1 MPRSSD
7 IPSCDWITNTGDK
20 TNLVDFFHGIKS
32 RIGQGGSWDATC
44 LQEAAEFMQLLGP
57 PAKGA
62 PKTAASIRG
71 VWAQIKK
78 LHEAILLVMQKQY
91 ISASGWTYDQDLGF
105 SVDDDN
111 RDTWKA
117 FTKAHTIFKPFTNMG
132 WELFDKVHDIVPSI
146 AKGMNVHNPALPPAN
161 SNPGT
166 GTTHLQPH
174 APLGNLTPSKSNVH
188 VNLRLPGEG
197 DEDEFP
203 DGSDLLSSSLL
214 PFSSQ
219 SPPSQPI
226 SNWSQSNYG
235 DYENDNYGG
244 FNYISHQ
251 SQDFMA
257 TNPVQSAT
265 LATPA
270 PATVS
275 QAAVPAKQASVPAT
289 PVTSVKRST
298 PDDVVTLWTGKHT
311 KTSGPDVIMALGKS
325 LNNVSGALRNC
336 FMPKES
342 SAVSPTK
349 QVSRARA
356 IAEEDMDLG
365 YISDEQ
371 HAILSLIFG
380 GDPKAADA
388 YVAEKAAAGRLTL
401 TKILVNRF

>member
-1 MPRSSD
+1 
-7 IPSCDWITNTGDK
+7 
-20 TNLVDFFHGIKS
+20 
-32 RIGQGGSWDATC
+32 
-44 LQEAAEFMQLLGP
+44 
-57 PAKGA
+57 
-62 PKTAASIRG
+62 
-71 VWAQIKK
+71 IKK

-91 ISASGWTYDQDLGF
+91 ISTSGWTYDQDLGF

-111 RDTWKA
+111 RDAWKA
-117 FTKAHTIFKPFTNMG
+117 FTKAHTIFKPFANTG
-132 WELFDKVHDIVPSI
+132 WELFDKVHDILPSI

-197 DEDEFP
+197 DDDEFP
-203 DGSDLLSSSLL
+203 DGSDLLSSLLL

-219 SPPSQPI
+219 LQPSQPI

-244 FNYISHQ
+244 FNYISHH
-251 SQDFMA
+251 A
-257 TNPVQSAT
+257 
-265 LATPA
+265 
-270 PATVS
+270 
-275 QAAVPAKQASVPAT
+275 
-289 PVTSVKRST
+289 
-298 PDDVVTLWTGKHT
+298 PDDVVTLWTGKRT
-311 KTSGPDVIMALGKS
+311 KTSGPDAIMALG
-325 LNNVSGALRNC
+325 N

-349 QVSRARA
+349 QVSRAHA

-380 GDPKAADA
+380 GDPKAADVHLVPNVLCA
-388 YVAEKAAAGRLTL
+388 MFLCCRGGHRGCKSTEIDGCVAAQATEVVESF
-401 TKILVNRF
+401 ILP